1 MKFSKLI
8 FVFFII
14 NLFCLIK
21 SPLLTFA
28 KADTFPQQLMVY
40 AGKSYSGG
48 KNPEFLSYEN
58 ELKKILINRI
68 NKKFGLNLNLS
79 QYSGFDLLE
88 IESLLRCKKSIESP
102 EIFLKMFPKGY

>member
-1 MKFSKLI
+1 MKFSRLI
-8 FVFFII
+8 LVLFII
-14 NLFCLIK
+14 NLFWLIK
-21 SPLLTFA
+21 NPILTFA
-28 KADTFPQQLMVY
+28 KEDLSPPLMAY

-48 KNPEFLSYEN
+48 KDPEFLSYEN

-68 NKKFGLNLNLS
+68 NKKFGLNLNIS

-88 IESLLRCKKSIESP
+88 IESLLRCKKTNESP